1 MPVAAFPRQPPC
13 LVATFDV
20 HLRTALKDA
29 NSCCIDAGAAA
40 RLCQFL
46 SFLPLPEPGAGLAI
60 EYLAGPAG
68 DRCAAAGKEGTGKRR
83 SAVPAGK
90 GPCRAA
96 GRPA

>member
-1 MPVAAFPRQPPC
+1 MPVTPLPRQPPC

-46 SFLPLPEPGAGLAI
+46 SFLPLPEPGAGLPI

-68 DRCAAAGKEGTGKRR
+68 DRRAAAGKEGTGKRWLAV
-83 SAVPAGK
+83 SAGE
-90 GPCRAA
+90 GTCRAI
-96 GRPA
+96 GWPA